1 MIPPDEAGEIAMT
14 KAALVLAAILSVP
27 TLAAAQD
34 RAGALPRL
42 ERLCQNTI
50 LSNPKDVQ
58 GLVILRIEMPQF
70 CSCAATQMI
79 ATFSD
84 AEVMVF
90 SKSGQTPARL
100 NDIWQMAGKFC
111 KTMLMRPF

>member
-1 MIPPDEAGEIAMT
+1 MA
-14 KAALVLAAILSVP
+14 KAALVLVAILSLP

-34 RAGALPRL
+34 RASALPRL
-42 ERLCQNTI
+42 ERNCQNTLLANPQDVRGLAI
-50 LSNPKDVQ
+50 LQ
-58 GLVILRIEMPQF
+58 IEMPQF

-90 SKSGQTPARL
+90 SKSGQAPARL
-100 NDIWQMAGKFC
+100 NDVWQAAGKFC
-111 KTMLMRPF
+111 KAMLMHPR